1 MDDGQWIIFNF
12 QLSILHF
19 QLNVPVNNLEA
30 FHLDERRLELTLH
43 IADPERVGRAGDHP
57 LDVAAEHRGVLVLAC
72 ERANEVLRALCPVV
86 AYLQVVAADGE
97 VAAVVCENAFH
108 FVGFSG

>member
-30 FHLDERRLELTLH
+30 LHLDECRLELAFH
-43 IADPERVGRAGDHP
+43 IAEPERVWRAGDHP
-57 LDVAAEHRGVLVLAC
+57 LDVAAKHRGVLVLAR
-72 ERANEVLRALCPVV
+72 ERADEVLRAL
-86 AYLQVVAADGE
+86 
-97 VAAVVCENAFH
+97 
-108 FVGFSG
+108 